1 MELPNRKSMIR
12 AIYSGT
18 MRGDSGIRSCSLFVH
33 NIRCDAGHCWSR
45 RSAEAELND
54 VGRFLASKS
63 PEKVALWFTTRNATP
78 NLRPSYDLAPSQDV
92 LAIRFNPEVEQ
103 RILEA
108 LRWGLV
114 RFRAKDI
121 KIGHCL
127 ITRSSAPAPS

>member
-1 MELPNRKSMIR
+1 M
-12 AIYSGT
+12 
-18 MRGDSGIRSCSLFVH
+18 
-33 NIRCDAGHCWSR
+33 W
-45 RSAEAELND
+45 
-54 VGRFLASKS
+54 GRFLASKS
-63 PEKVALWFTTRNATP
+63 PEKVALWFTTRNATS
-78 NLRPSYDLAPSQDV
+78 NVRPSYDLAPSQDA

-127 ITRSSAPAPS
+127 ITRSSAPARRNEGFVRLSTTTGSGWARSRSIRFGFSGC